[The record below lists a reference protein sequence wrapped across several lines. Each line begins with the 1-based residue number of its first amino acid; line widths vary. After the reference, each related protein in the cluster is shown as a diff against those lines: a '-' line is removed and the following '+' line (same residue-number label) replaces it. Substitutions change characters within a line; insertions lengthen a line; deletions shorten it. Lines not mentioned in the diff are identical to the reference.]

1 MISPGETE
9 AGTAG
14 MQPLPRDNLAGLI
27 ETMTGARRRGASA
40 LSKTPIGSVDPYALK
55 IPARKGGMLLYHA
68 TLSPLTAIEHSR
80 CGSAWHAKMAPSPAA
95 ANKWSTASRSTIIQH
110 SAGTLDLLQ
119 NIGCFGRP
127 DKGLGVVVVFVD
139 VVADGH
145 NQFLDIAE
153 YAASKPLLG

>member
-55 IPARKGGMLLYHA
+55 IPARRAESLFTTPRHTVSTHRHRAFAMWLRLA
-68 TLSPLTAIEHSR
+68 R
-80 CGSAWHAKMAPSPAA
+80 QNGSLP
-95 ANKWSTASRSTIIQH
+95 R
-110 SAGTLDLLQ
+110 
-119 NIGCFGRP
+119 RP
-127 DKGLGVVVVFVD
+127 
-139 VVADGH
+139 
-145 NQFLDIAE
+145 
-153 YAASKPLLG
+153 